1 MKYYIIIALLILSFN
16 INAQSNLEWME
27 KNLSVITFLNGDS
40 IQHVTNDEDWEKA
53 GNDKTPAWTF
63 QTVNDSVQTI
73 VYNYYAVV
81 DPRGLAPEGWRI
93 PTIKELE
100 LLTIDVMGQSI
111 CSSKNFGGTFSN
123 SGLMIGFW
131 SLTPYNDSFA
141 YFVQYTE
148 WKNEEFESDWALK
161 GLGFSVRCV
170 KSK

>member
-1 MKYYIIIALLILSFN
+1 MKYYIIFALSMLSFTT
-16 INAQSNLEWME
+16 NAQSNLEWME
-27 KNLSVITFLNGDS
+27 KNLSVTSFQNGDS

-53 GNDKTPAWTF
+53 GNDKIPAWTF

-100 LLTIDVMGQSI
+100 LLTIDVMGLSL

-131 SLTPYNDSFA
+131 SLSPRNDDYSYFLQYHEIGDSFS
-141 YFVQYTE
+141 
-148 WKNEEFESDWALK
+148 SDDGLN

>member
-1 MKYYIIIALLILSFN
+1 MQYYIIIALSILSLN
-16 INAQSNLEWME
+16 TNAQSNLEWME
-27 KNLSVITFLNGDS
+27 KNLSVLTFQNGDS
-40 IQHVTNDEDWEKA
+40 IQHVPSDEDWEKA
-53 GNDKTPAWTF
+53 ANDKTPAWTF
-63 QTVNDSVQTI
+63 QNVNDSVQTI

-100 LLTIDVMGQSI
+100 LLTIDVMGPSL

-131 SLTPYNDSFA
+131 SSSPHNDNYSYFLQYHELGKSF
-141 YFVQYTE
+141 
-148 WKNEEFESDWALK
+148 NSDYGLN

-170 KSK
+170 K